1 MKHDLLEFSVLKEYI
16 KPFISSE
23 IGLSALEALRPSDS
37 WEDARHRLALLQEM
51 MALMD
56 AGRAPAIAAITD
68 IRPLLSIREGSVLE
82 GQDLV
87 RVSSALRDMARLKR
101 ELAASGGLLAEAV
114 FEMEP
119 LDHVSGRIDAMLLPT
134 GEIADDAYPFL
145 RDLRSRYRA
154 VRTSI
159 LEKLDH
165 LLDRLKTK
173 SVLMEELITKRNDRY
188 VIPVRHDYHVHMKGI
203 IHDYSRTNRTA
214 YVEPLTVVEDNNH
227 LNQIK
232 SQILEEEHK
241 VLRELTALVHDEAPI
256 ISENLK
262 SYGSLDLVFANGSW
276 AVSTGGTIPRIQGE
290 EIRLDGAR
298 HPILIERLGRAS
310 TVALDIRMPE
320 GKDCLVITG
329 PNAGGK
335 TVALKTLGLLILMA
349 RSGLAIPAGADSV
362 IAPVGTIWVEMDT
375 NQDITHDLSSFTA
388 HALSL
393 KNIYAQA
400 GPGDLVLLDEPG
412 SGTDHDQGGALAV
425 SCIDALRRKG
435 ARVVVTSHSDLVKLY
450 GITSEG
456 VEHAAT
462 AFDDTGLRPLYA
474 LQYGMVGQSRAFEI
488 LESIEFPHDLIV
500 EARDIAG
507 RTGNSPL
514 AKAIQDISK
523 ATALKQEAER
533 NLEEA
538 KSMKARAEV
547 ELHTSRKEKMESAL
561 RYKRLLE
568 QLEMLCRRQV
578 THEAVHKVKQMPEA
592 VELEQVL
599 MEIAPAQTLNIR
611 RGCTVRLKGTEQEGE
626 VMEVGQDSAEVS
638 FGTKRLQVGLDQLEV
653 TGAPDDGRKRKA
665 TVSRMRA
672 LPPVMPIK
680 VVGMRVDEAIPL
692 VERAI
697 DRAMLTGQDS
707 LEIIHGAGTG
717 RLKKAIREYL
727 KELPCVKTMHDAPM
741 ADGGGNKTIV
751 TLGVK

>member
-119 LDHVSGRIDAMLLPT
+119 LDHVSGRIDAMLLPP

-450 GITSEG
+450 GITRRASSMRPRPSTIPDSG
-456 VEHAAT
+456 LYMPCS
-462 AFDDTGLRPLYA
+462 TGWWGR
-474 LQYGMVGQSRAFEI
+474 
-488 LESIEFPHDLIV
+488 
-500 EARDIAG
+500 AG
-507 RTGNSPL
+507 R
-514 AKAIQDISK
+514 
-523 ATALKQEAER
+523 
-533 NLEEA
+533 
-538 KSMKARAEV
+538 
-547 ELHTSRKEKMESAL
+547 L
-561 RYKRLLE
+561 RSSN
-568 QLEMLCRRQV
+568 Q
-578 THEAVHKVKQMPEA
+578 
-592 VELEQVL
+592 
-599 MEIAPAQTLNIR
+599 
-611 RGCTVRLKGTEQEGE
+611 
-626 VMEVGQDSAEVS
+626 
-638 FGTKRLQVGLDQLEV
+638 
-653 TGAPDDGRKRKA
+653 
-665 TVSRMRA
+665 
-672 LPPVMPIK
+672 
-680 VVGMRVDEAIPL
+680 
-692 VERAI
+692 
-697 DRAMLTGQDS
+697 
-707 LEIIHGAGTG
+707 
-717 RLKKAIREYL
+717 
-727 KELPCVKTMHDAPM
+727 
-741 ADGGGNKTIV
+741 
-751 TLGVK
+751 

>member
-1 MKHDLLEFSVLKEYI
+1 MKQDLLEFSVLKEYI
-16 KPFISSE
+16 KTFISSE
-23 IGLSALEALRPSDS
+23 IGLSALDALRPSDS
-37 WEDARHRLALLQEM
+37 WEDARQRLALLKEM
-51 MALMD
+51 MSLMD
-56 AGRAPAIAAITD
+56 AGRAPLIGAITD
-68 IRPLLSIREGSVLE
+68 IRPLLSIREGAVLE

-87 RVSSALRDMARLKR
+87 KVSSALRDMARLKR
-101 ELAASGGLLAEAV
+101 ELTASGSLLAEAV
-114 FEMEP
+114 SPMES
-119 LDHVSGRIDAMLLPT
+119 LDHVSGQIDAMLLPT

-145 RDLRSRYRA
+145 RDLRTRYRS

-165 LLDRLKTK
+165 ILMRLKTK
-173 SVLMEELITKRNDRY
+173 SVLMEELVTKRNDRF
-188 VIPVRHDYHVHMKGI
+188 VIPVRHDYHLHMKGI

-214 YVEPLTVVEDNNH
+214 YVEPLTVVEDNNE

-232 SQILEEEHK
+232 AQIVEEEQK
-241 VLRELTALVHDEAPI
+241 VLKELTSLVHDEAPAI
-256 ISENLK
+256 RENLK
-262 SYGSLDLVFANGSW
+262 VFGDLDLVSANGRW
-276 AVSTGGTIPRIQGE
+276 AASTGGTIPTIEGE
-290 EIRLDGAR
+290 EIRLDAAR
-298 HPILIERLGRAS
+298 HPILIERLGRSS
-310 TVALDIRMPE
+310 TVSLNIRIPK
-320 GKDCLVITG
+320 GRDCLIITG

-349 RSGLAIPAGADSV
+349 KSGLAVPAGADSV
-362 IAPVGTIWVEMDT
+362 IAPVGNIWVDMDT
-375 NQDITHDLSSFTA
+375 NQDIIHDLSSFTA

-400 GPGDLVLLDEPG
+400 KLGDLVLLDEPG

-450 GITSEG
+450 GITSDG

-462 AFDDTGLRPLYA
+462 AFDDTGLKPLYA

-488 LESIEFPHDLIV
+488 LESIDFPHDLII

-523 ATALKQEAER
+523 ATALKQEAEQ

-538 KSMKARAEV
+538 RKIKAGAEL
-547 ELHTSRKEKMESAL
+547 ELRSLKKERMESAL

-568 QLEMLCRRQV
+568 QMEFLSRKQV
-578 THEAVHKVKQMPEA
+578 VQEAVQKVKQMPEA
-592 VELEQVL
+592 VELAQVL
-599 MEIAPAQTLNIR
+599 TEIAPALTLNIR
-611 RGCTVRLKGTEQEGE
+611 KGCTARLKGTEQEGE
-626 VMEVGQDSAEVS
+626 VMEVGQDSAEVA
-638 FGTKRLQVGLDQLEV
+638 FGTKRLRVGLDQLEV
-653 TGAPDDGRKRKA
+653 TSEPDEGGFRRE
-665 TVSRMRA
+665 TVSRMSS

-680 VVGMRVDEAIPL
+680 VVGMRVDEAIPV
-692 VERAI
+692 VEKAI
-697 DRAMLTGQDS
+697 DRAMLTGQDN

-717 RLKKAIREYL
+717 RLRKAIREYL
-727 KELPCVKTMHDAPM
+727 RELPCVKALHDAPM

-751 TLGVK
+751 TLWVR